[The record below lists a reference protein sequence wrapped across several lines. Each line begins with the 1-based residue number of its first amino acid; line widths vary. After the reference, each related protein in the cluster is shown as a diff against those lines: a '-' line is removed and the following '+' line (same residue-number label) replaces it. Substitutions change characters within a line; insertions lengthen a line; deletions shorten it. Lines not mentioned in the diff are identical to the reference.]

1 MTAAEALDPD
11 ESLWHALS
19 FQLRHERQKRGL
31 SQTATGDIM
40 GVNKHAVSNYEAG
53 RNRMTLVQAVRLD
66 RAWDTGGLF
75 ARLRRFA
82 KAVYDPEW
90 GKKVERNQREAEQHK
105 IFQNNVV
112 PLPFQIEGYARSLLA
127 AGQAAGAVD
136 DLDGAVQRRMD
147 HQEAILERRPKPPL
161 VWAVLDELALRQ
173 MAPSEVMRAQYE
185 HLIKLSELQHVS
197 LRVLPATATPNIGVD
212 GSFWFFD
219 LPGRQVAAFA
229 GTTLNVGRLI
239 DDQAEAAT
247 AAVRFDHLAARVLNE
262 EQSREL
268 LARRIEET

>member
-11 ESLWHALS
+11 ESLWHALA

-31 SQTATGDIM
+31 SQSATGDIM

-53 RNRMTLVQAVRLD
+53 RNRMTNVQAVRLD

-90 GKKVERNQREAEQHK
+90 GKKVEHNQREAEQHK

-112 PLPFQIEGYARSLLA
+112 PLPFQIEDYARSLLA
-127 AGQAAGAVD
+127 TGHAAGLVD
-136 DLDGAVQRRMD
+136 DLDGAVQRRMER
-147 HQEAILERRPKPPL
+147 QEAILERRPKPPRI
-161 VWAVLDELALRQ
+161 WAVLDEIALRP
-173 MAPSEVMRAQYE
+173 MAAPEVMRAQYE
-185 HLIKLSELQHVS
+185 HLLKLSHLNHVS
-197 LRVLPATATPNIGVD
+197 VRILPAESTPHIGVD

-229 GTTLNVGRLI
+229 GTNLDVGRLI
-239 DDQAEAAT
+239 DDQAEAAA
-247 AAVRFDHLAARVLNE
+247 AAVRFDHLSARVLNE
-262 EQSREL
+262 EQSRDL
-268 LARRIEET
+268 LARRIEEP